1 MIKLTERFF
10 EEVYEESKLQGS
22 RLYEQLNDAY
32 QKQHLTELLAS
43 KLVDTIEKDA
53 RGCEEKGPDTWNYL
67 TMLRN
72 YYRSEHAK
80 LEDVGGNFY
89 RREFYGK
96 KNSPN
101 DKLIPPVEFL
111 TIVLDKLVEDGLGT
125 EAIQK
130 SLTKW
135 FGNDNGN
142 GLSEMD
148 LGVIKRAIE
157 EIKAHGTSAGTWDKE
172 LVNSLNKEKLVAQK
186 DGKCNMCYFDKGYD
200 TKEKKPI
207 R

>member
-1 MIKLTERFF
+1 M
-10 EEVYEESKLQGS
+10 
-22 RLYEQLNDAY
+22 
-32 QKQHLTELLAS
+32 AS

-53 RGCEEKGPDTWNYL
+53 RGCEEKGLDTWNYL

-72 YYRSEHAK
+72 FYKNEYAK

-101 DKLIPPVEFL
+101 DRLIPPVEFL

-130 SLTKW
+130 SLAKW
-135 FGNDNGN
+135 FGF
-142 GLSEMD
+142 MK
-148 LGVIKRAIE
+148 I
-157 EIKAHGTSAGTWDKE
+157 
-172 LVNSLNKEKLVAQK
+172 
-186 DGKCNMCYFDKGYD
+186 M
-200 TKEKKPI
+200 
-207 R
+207 

>member
-1 MIKLTERFF
+1 MKLTEKFF
-10 EEVYEESKLQGS
+10 EEVYEDSKLQRS
-22 RLYEQLNDAY
+22 KIYEQLNNAY

-53 RGCEEKGPDTWNYL
+53 LWCKEKGPDTWNYL
-67 TMLRN
+67 TTLRN

-80 LEDVGGNFY
+80 LEDVDGNFY

-135 FGNDNGN
+135 FGDDNGN
-142 GLSEMD
+142 GLNEMD

-172 LVNSLNKEKLVAQK
+172 FNKSLNPEKLIAPK
-186 DGKCNMCYFDKGYD
+186 DGKYNMCYFDKGFD
-200 TKEKKPI
+200 TKEKKPT